1 MPGKLKFMVFNV
13 LFLFEVHIEQRWYLT
28 GETLPGVL
36 LEERELHN
44 GKLP

>member
-1 MPGKLKFMVFNV
+1 MAEKQEFMVFRA
-13 LFLFEVHIEQRWYLT
+13 LLLFEVQRWYLT

-44 GKLP
+44 GELP